1 MSRMLQE
8 MIFATDEE
16 PHNHQMSAPTV
27 PYSSSAAGDNGRCID
42 GGLLICLILVLFA
55 VLPLVMHRGLPNT
68 ADGAVH
74 LMRQAELNQAWKDG
88 ILYPRW
94 APDLAYGYGM
104 PLFHYAPPLLYQMTQ
119 VLHMSG
125 LPLDEA
131 MKGTLIVMAILYSVG
146 SYLFVRDL
154 FGPRAGVLAAAMY
167 LYTPYRL
174 RELYIQGNYGQF
186 CGLAFYPLILWAFH
200 RVATN
205 RSLRNLPL
213 AALSLAG
220 LLLCHNISF
229 MLFVPLWM
237 GYLAYL
243 LILGAPGMLGRG
255 TVAKRFTLASLL
267 GLGIAAFFWLP
278 AFAERDYI
286 RLAGITTGFFDF
298 RHNFISLDEVLAL
311 PRPLDQAA
319 INPYFP
325 LSLGVSHAVLAGLM
339 LMSLFACL
347 LGWLGKSLVRRTA
360 SGVKTSICPVDRHMS
375 GHALYFGVALLI
387 YCFLM
392 LPESQTIWE
401 SVPLLELAEFPWRML
416 GPVTLCAVVLAGGW
430 VYLCE
435 RWFTSSTLSH
445 RAGRIALAVGLALTL
460 TANLF
465 YLFHSQ
471 FIVWGTPTP
480 VDVMAYERRS
490 RAIGTT
496 STGEFLPRWAE
507 RHPSPEALA
516 PSQEKGEI
524 ALRIEP
530 TSLPTGASA
539 RTLQVTAHQILLR
552 VNSPV
557 HFIATF
563 RLLYWPGWQVW
574 IRQPPDG
581 EWQQVYDIEITR
593 PDGLLRA
600 PLPSGDYDVLLHLEE
615 TPLRRFS
622 ARVSLLAVVT
632 CIGIALG
639 TWLRHCTR
647 RPVLISGLPDAIHQ
661 PIHRVYPLREVLF
674 VSFFLMAA
682 LLLTR
687 LLENQL
693 RVHSPSGTVL
703 GAEYTRQATFADEVR
718 LLGYDLPSCTQWW
731 TRLRCTVPS
740 DGALP
745 EIVAHPNEKLS
756 TVLYWQ
762 AMHPLDRDYS
772 VFLHLNGLDQRTYA
786 GDDEVHP
793 EDIPSSLWPP
803 AMYVRNPMSLALP
816 ADALPVRYTLQTG
829 LYLRQSG
836 ERLQATECNCTE
848 FPLAYVWLLPTTPL
862 TERDIPHPLHYRLGS
877 TIRLL
882 GYHLEGSPARLTL
895 YWWAES
901 RQTISYTVFI
911 HVHDEQGRMIAQSD
925 SVPLGG
931 LYPTDAWLPGQIIAD
946 THILS
951 LPPHVDT
958 LSVGLYELSSM
969 RRLPVTGPDGQ
980 PVIDDTIVIRV
991 SDAKR

>member
-1 MSRMLQE
+1 MVS
-8 MIFATDEE
+8 ATDDE
-16 PHNHQMSAPTV
+16 PHNHQMSAPTA
-27 PYSSSAAGDNGRCID
+27 PYSPPAAGGNARCID
-42 GGLLICLILVLFA
+42 GGLLICLVLVLFA
-55 VLPLVMHRGLPNT
+55 TLPLLTHRGLPNT

-104 PLFHYAPPLLYQMTQ
+104 PLFHYAPPLLYQVTQ
-119 VLHMSG
+119 VLHVSG

-131 MKGTLIVMAILYSVG
+131 MKGTLIVMALLSSVG

-186 CGLAFYPLILWAFH
+186 CGLAFYPLILWAFY
-200 RVATN
+200 RIATN
-205 RSLRNLPL
+205 RSLRSLLL

-220 LLLCHNISF
+220 LLLSHNISF

-243 LILGAPGMLGRG
+243 LILSAPGMLGRG
-255 TVAKRFTLASLL
+255 MVAKRFVLAGIL
-267 GLGIAAFFWLP
+267 GLGLAAFFWLP
-278 AFAERDYI
+278 AFGERDYI

-298 RHNFISLDEVLAL
+298 RRNFVSLDEVLAL

-339 LMSLFACL
+339 LVSLCACL
-347 LGWLGKSLVRRTA
+347 LGRLGNSLVRRIA
-360 SGVKTSICPVDRHMS
+360 SGMKTSVCPADRHLS
-375 GHALYFGVALLI
+375 GHVLYFGAALLV

-392 LPESQTIWE
+392 LPESQTVWE

-416 GPVTLCAVVLAGGW
+416 GPATLCAVVLAGGW

-435 RWFTSSTLSH
+435 RWFTVSAHSH
-445 RAGRIALAVGLALTL
+445 RAGRIALVIGLALTIA
-460 TANLF
+460 ANLF

-480 VDVMAYERRS
+480 TDVMVYERHS

-507 RHPSPEALA
+507 RHPSPEVLA
-516 PSQEKGEI
+516 PSQEREEL

-530 TSLPTGASA
+530 ASLPAGASA
-539 RTLQVTAHQILLR
+539 KTQQVTAHQILLH

-574 IRQPPDG
+574 IRQLPDG
-581 EWQQVYDIEITR
+581 EWQQVDDIEITR
-593 PDGLLRA
+593 PDGLIRV

-622 ARVSLLAVVT
+622 TWVSLLAVIACV
-632 CIGIALG
+632 GIVLG
-639 TWLRHCTR
+639 TRLRSSAKRH
-647 RPVLISGLPDAIHQ
+647 VSISVLPDLGRQ
-661 PIHRVYPLREVLF
+661 PASQSYPFREALVI
-674 VSFFLMAA
+674 SFGLLA
-682 LLLTR
+682 LLLLVR
-687 LLENQL
+687 PFEGWL
-693 RVHSPSGTVL
+693 RVHSSPGTVL
-703 GAEYTRQATFADEVR
+703 GVEYTRQATFADQVR
-718 LLGYDLPSCTQWW
+718 LLGYDLPSCIQWW
-731 TRLRCTVPS
+731 TQLRCIAPS
-740 DGALP
+740 DGELP
-745 EIVAHPNEKLS
+745 EILAQPGEKLCA
-756 TVLYWQ
+756 VLYWQ
-762 AMHPLDRDYS
+762 AMRPLDRDYS

-793 EDIPSSLWPP
+793 EDIPSSSWRPT
-803 AMYVRNPMSLALP
+803 MYVRNPMSLVLP
-816 ADALPVRYTLQTG
+816 PDALPVRYTLQTG

-836 ERLQATECNCTE
+836 ERLQAAECNCTE
-848 FPLAYVWLLPTTPL
+848 FPLAHVWILPAVPL
-862 TERDIPHPLHYRLGS
+862 TEQDIPHLLEYRLGP
-877 TIRLL
+877 TIQLL
-882 GYHLEGSPARLTL
+882 GYDLDGSPTRLTL
-895 YWWAES
+895 YWRAEK

-911 HVHDEQGRMIAQSD
+911 HVHDEEGRMIAQAD

-931 LYPTDAWLPGQIIAD
+931 LYPTDAWLPGQIIVD
-946 THILS
+946 THTLP
-951 LPPHVDT
+951 LPPRAHT
-958 LSVGLYELSSM
+958 LSVGLYELASM
-969 RRLPVTGPDGQ
+969 QRLAVTTPDGQ
-980 PVIDDTIVIRV
+980 PVTDNAIVIRV
-991 SDAKR
+991 SDARH